1 MHFDY
6 IRLRARIREKLGS
19 DVVFAA
25 RLGISKTSLS
35 LRLNNQ
41 LHFSQ
46 RDIYNSMRILQIRP
60 DEVGR
65 ISLSGPV
72 VRSFIFDGKE
82 GLWMQVRG
90 WRLLNGLRSGLW
102 RTGR

>member
-35 LRLNNQ
+35 LRL
-41 LHFSQ
+41 HFSQ

-60 DEVGR
+60 DEVGAYFFER
-65 ISLSGPV
+65 P
-72 VRSFIFDGKE
+72 RCEEFYF
-82 GLWMQVRG
+82 
-90 WRLLNGLRSGLW
+90 
-102 RTGR
+102 

>member
-1 MHFDY
+1 MRFDY

-60 DEVGR
+60 DEVGAYF
-65 ISLSGPV
+65 LNGPG

>member
-25 RLGISKTSLS
+25 R

-60 DEVGR
+60 DEVGAYFFER
-65 ISLSGPV
+65 P
-72 VRSFIFDGKE
+72 RCEEFYF
-82 GLWMQVRG
+82 
-90 WRLLNGLRSGLW
+90 
-102 RTGR
+102 

>member
-46 RDIYNSMRILQIRP
+46 RDIYNSMRILNTNYRWKIY
-60 DEVGR
+60 
-65 ISLSGPV
+65 L
-72 VRSFIFDGKE
+72 
-82 GLWMQVRG
+82 G
-90 WRLLNGLRSGLW
+90 WKIHDVKNVHYAMLAFRMWFCKAS
-102 RTGR
+102 

>member
-41 LHFSQ
+41 LSIF
-46 RDIYNSMRILQIRP
+46 P
-60 DEVGR
+60 
-65 ISLSGPV
+65 SGI
-72 VRSFIFDGKE
+72 FIIPCGFC
-82 GLWMQVRG
+82 
-90 WRLLNGLRSGLW
+90 RSG
-102 RTGR
+102 RMR

>member
-35 LRLNNQ
+35 LRLNN
-41 LHFSQ
+41 
-46 RDIYNSMRILQIRP
+46 IYNSMRILQIRP
-60 DEVGR
+60 DEVGAYFFER
-65 ISLSGPV
+65 P
-72 VRSFIFDGKE
+72 RCEEFDF
-82 GLWMQVRG
+82 
-90 WRLLNGLRSGLW
+90 
-102 RTGR
+102 

>member
-19 DVVFAA
+19 GVVFAA

-46 RDIYNSMRILQIRP
+46 RDIHNSMRILKIRP
-60 DEVGR
+60 DEIGAYFFER
-65 ISLSGPV
+65 P
-72 VRSFIFDGKE
+72 RCEEFYF
-82 GLWMQVRG
+82 
-90 WRLLNGLRSGLW
+90 
-102 RTGR
+102 

>member
-1 MHFDY
+1 MQKRGISCDGNEY
-6 IRLRARIREKLGS
+6 CLNESEDWECILIRLRARIREKLGS

-60 DEVGR
+60 DEVGAYFFER
-65 ISLSGPV
+65 P
-72 VRSFIFDGKE
+72 RCEEFYF
-82 GLWMQVRG
+82 
-90 WRLLNGLRSGLW
+90 
-102 RTGR
+102 

>member
-41 LHFSQ
+41 LRF
-46 RDIYNSMRILQIRP
+46 SMRILQIRP
-60 DEVGR
+60 DEVGAYFFER
-65 ISLSGPV
+65 P
-72 VRSFIFDGKE
+72 RCEEFYF
-82 GLWMQVRG
+82 
-90 WRLLNGLRSGLW
+90 
-102 RTGR
+102 

>member
-41 LHFSQ
+41 LHFPSGIFIIPCGFC
-46 RDIYNSMRILQIRP
+46 RSGRMRW
-60 DEVGR
+60 GR

-72 VRSFIFDGKE
+72 VRSFILTERRAYGCRFVDG
-82 GLWMQVRG
+82 GF
-90 WRLLNGLRSGLW
+90 
-102 RTGR
+102 

>member
-60 DEVGR
+60 D
-65 ISLSGPV
+65 
-72 VRSFIFDGKE
+72 GKE

>member
-60 DEVGR
+60 DEVGAYFFER
-65 ISLSGPV
+65 PV

-90 WRLLNGLRSGLW
+90 WKLLNGLRSGLW

>member
-72 VRSFIFDGKE
+72 VRSFILTERRAYGCRFVDG
-82 GLWMQVRG
+82 GF
-90 WRLLNGLRSGLW
+90 
-102 RTGR
+102 

>member
-46 RDIYNSMRILQIRP
+46 RDIYNSMRILQIRRMRW
-60 DEVGR
+60 GR

>member
-35 LRLNNQ
+35 LRLNNPVSYTH
-41 LHFSQ
+41 LT
-46 RDIYNSMRILQIRP
+46 LP
-60 DEVGR
+60 TKLEV
-65 ISLSGPV
+65 
-72 VRSFIFDGKE
+72 
-82 GLWMQVRG
+82 
-90 WRLLNGLRSGLW
+90 
-102 RTGR
+102 

>member
-25 RLGISKTSLS
+25 RRGISKTSLS
-35 LRLNNQ
+35 L
-41 LHFSQ
+41 

-60 DEVGR
+60 DEVGAYFFER
-65 ISLSGPV
+65 P
-72 VRSFIFDGKE
+72 RCEEFYF
-82 GLWMQVRG
+82 
-90 WRLLNGLRSGLW
+90 
-102 RTGR
+102 